1 MKMTLEIS
9 GMMCPR
15 CEKHVQKGLLALDG
29 VQSVTASHASG
40 TATLKTDK
48 QIPEPLLRETIAALG
63 YECRGIR

>member
-29 VQSVTASHASG
+29 VQPKKSSWSLIRAAQPCGSG
-40 TATLKTDK
+40 F
-48 QIPEPLLRETIAALG
+48 E
-63 YECRGIR
+63 